1 MLGITPD
8 QYIALRLLR
17 ERKSQK
23 TNQKVLAELMYTDPN
38 NISNLVARME
48 KSGLIERIPFPE
60 DKRQNH
66 LRPTAMGIAKFNEAR
81 PVAEQLE
88 SQVMKAIDP
97 KKRKDFF
104 LKLMSKLN
112 KHLNAER

>member
-1 MLGITPD
+1 
-8 QYIALRLLR
+8 
-17 ERKSQK
+17 
-23 TNQKVLAELMYTDPN
+23 MYTDPN

-66 LRPTAMGIAKFNEAR
+66 LRPTAMGIAKFNETR

-97 KKRKDFF
+97 KKKKGLFEIDEQVEQTPQCRK
-104 LKLMSKLN
+104 MSKRPLLR
-112 KHLNAER
+112 HR

>member
-1 MLGITPD
+1 
-8 QYIALRLLR
+8 
-17 ERKSQK
+17 
-23 TNQKVLAELMYTDPN
+23 
-38 NISNLVARME
+38 
-48 KSGLIERIPFPE
+48 
-60 DKRQNH
+60 
-66 LRPTAMGIAKFNEAR
+66 MGIAKFNEAR

-97 KKRKDFF
+97 KKRKDF